1 MRPAS
6 SEEGSSEAGAS
17 TPPGKGWLRS
27 LTRAEWAVLGVTTL
41 FWMFDGYETFALITT
56 GPASLREL
64 LPVAELPHLSRY
76 LGYLLAISL
85 AGWTI
90 GGVIGGFAGD
100 RIGRRRTM
108 IWAVVLY
115 GLFTGLSALSPN
127 WEFLAVTRFLTGLG
141 IGAEWAVGV
150 ALLQEVLPPAAR
162 TKGAGLLQGTF
173 SAGGLI
179 VSLLWVLFNS
189 TLDVSW
195 RVVYVVGILPA
206 FLAVGLRRIIPESA
220 KWSGQAR
227 TSAGELVRRLG
238 APQLR
243 RRLGLALL
251 VSIAITVGFWGS
263 SSYLPAYIG
272 ALAPAPE
279 VGFYTGWASALY
291 NIGEIAGCVVF
302 GYWAERWGRRF
313 TTVGYF
319 IGAIVVIPV
328 VFILVHDAVTAVAL
342 QLVAGYAAGGIFSWY
357 TVHTPE
363 LFPTS
368 VRASAI
374 GTIFN
379 LTRVLASIGALVTGL
394 LASVVGGVGNAAALV
409 AVVYLLGIA
418 AVLGLPETRG
428 RPLPS

>member
-1 MRPAS
+1 MSRGAD
-6 SEEGSSEAGAS
+6 EAVAA
-17 TPPGKGWLRS
+17 KGWLRR
-27 LTRAEWAVLGVTTL
+27 LTRAEWSVLGVTML
-41 FWMFDGYETFALITT
+41 FLTFDGYETFALITT

-64 LPVAELPHLSRY
+64 LPADQRPNLSRY

-90 GGVIGGFAGD
+90 GGVVGGFAGD
-100 RIGRRRTM
+100 RLGRRRTM
-108 IWAVVLY
+108 IGAVVLY

-150 ALLQEVLPPAAR
+150 ALLQEVLPPSAR
-162 TKGAGLLQGTF
+162 TRAAGLLQGTF

-189 TLDVSW
+189 SLNVSW
-195 RVVYVVGILPA
+195 RVVYLVGVLPA
-206 FLAVGLRRIIPESA
+206 FLAVGLRRAIPESA
-220 KWSGQAR
+220 RWAGQAR
-227 TSAGELVRRLG
+227 SSARELIRRLG
-238 APQLR
+238 AVELR

-251 VSIAITVGFWGS
+251 VSIAITVGFWAS
-263 SSYLPAYIG
+263 SSYIPAYVG
-272 ALAPAPE
+272 GLAPAPD
-279 VGFYTGWASALY
+279 VSFYTGWASALY
-291 NIGEIAGCVVF
+291 NVGEIAGCVVF

-319 IGAIVVIPV
+319 IGAIIAIPV
-328 VFILVHDAVTAVAL
+328 VFLLVHDVVTAVLL

-379 LTRVLASIGALVTGL
+379 LTRVLASVGALVTGL

-409 AVVYLLGIA
+409 AVVYLLGVV
-418 AVLGLPETRG
+418 AVLRLPETRG
-428 RPLPS
+428 QALPS